1 MDAPAAPAAAGAAP
15 SLTFAWLGDPS
26 PDAGGLLLYYQSFQF
41 CATTYAVGD
50 HVYLTPEDQG
60 APLYLARI
68 TAAFEDTQQQGGD
81 RLCVEVQ
88 WYERRNNMPPA
99 LQEGMHEREVV
110 EWLQTDTNLVGCIER
125 KARVVK
131 ARSYEEAAA
140 QLPPEEAGGEWHFCR
155 GVLEVESMEF
165 RSYEEV
171 DADPAMCVDPRSG
184 QVMRRPAA
192 GPGGSVALGGRG
204 GVDLGSQAHWP
215 SS

>member
-81 RLCVEVQ
+81 RLCVEV
-88 WYERRNNMPPA
+88 RRHA
-99 LQEGMHEREVV
+99 L
-110 EWLQTDTNLVGCIER
+110 
-125 KARVVK
+125 ART
-131 ARSYEEAAA
+131 AAA
-140 QLPPEEAGGEWHFCR
+140 MPCDGWLSELLHLATLARQQTSERATAVVASQMCSHGHANEPCGMRQCCAAAIQQLSCQAR
-155 GVLEVESMEF
+155 GK
-165 RSYEEV
+165 
-171 DADPAMCVDPRSG
+171 A
-184 QVMRRPAA
+184 
-192 GPGGSVALGGRG
+192 
-204 GVDLGSQAHWP
+204 
-215 SS
+215 